1 MGVVKITQLPS
12 VSSVTD
18 DDLFVMVDSP
28 NDQAITKKVSAS
40 TLRSSVLNQAATLQL
55 KQGLDSERL
64 LVTPSVAEPL
74 WTTDTKKLYVGDGS
88 TVGGIVISSPIVEI
102 SGNNTTKFN
111 NILGSGNLC
120 LGSGNSIISSLLGSS
135 FNYNGIYHA
144 NTCTASGYN
153 ITILSGNG
161 CVGSGV
167 YTSILN
173 GDRNTAGSPASS
185 NATIITGLRNTVT
198 SPNYGLICN
207 GTFNMS
213 RGTYSSIINGFGHSA
228 ISDYTFIGNGNQNT
242 ATANYSSIINGQNN
256 IASGIYS
263 SILGGISAKTTLYG
277 EVAQAGGS
285 FASAGD
291 AQRSTIVLR
300 TETSSNTSNVILTAN
315 GSASLVTSPS
325 NTTSRNFIF
334 LPDKTTV
341 NFNIQI
347 SAYNDTDTSS
357 AVWNFVGGIKRGVG
371 ASTTALIETPTETSW
386 KDAGMTSALASV
398 AADATNGGLS
408 IRVTGLATKNIRWV
422 AAVNYCQ
429 ASYGTP

>member
-1 MGVVKITQLPS
+1 MGIVKITQLPS

-28 NDQAITKKVSAS
+28 NDQAVTKKVSAS
-40 TLRSSVLNQAATLQL
+40 SLRSSILNQSATLQL
-55 KQGLDSERL
+55 KQGLESERVL
-64 LVTPSVAEPL
+64 ITPAVAEPL
-74 WTTDTKKLYVGDGS
+74 WTTDAKKLYIGDGS
-88 TVGGIVISSPIVEI
+88 TIGGVVISSPIIEI
-102 SGNNTTKFN
+102 SGNIRTQFN
-111 NILGSGNLC
+111 NISGSGGLC
-120 LGSGNSIISSLLGSS
+120 LGSGNLILAFNNTSLNNS
-135 FNYNGIYHA
+135 NIYQA
-144 NTCTASGYN
+144 YSCIASGAN
-153 ITILSGNG
+153 IAILAGNG
-161 CVGSGV
+161 CIGSGS
-167 YTSILN
+167 YISIFN
-173 GDRNTAGSPASS
+173 GDRNTAGSPTSS
-185 NATIITGLRNTVT
+185 HATIITGLRNTVT

-207 GTFNMS
+207 GTFNTS

-228 ISDYTFIGNGNQNT
+228 ISDYTFIGNGSQNT
-242 ATANYSSIINGQNN
+242 ATANYSSIITGQNN

-334 LPDKTTV
+334 LPDKTTL

-347 SAYNDTDTSS
+347 SAYNDTDTAS
-357 AVWNFVGGIKRGVG
+357 ATWNFVGGIKRGVG
-371 ASTTALIETPTETSW
+371 ASTTALIQTPTETSW
-386 KDAGMTSALASV
+386 KDADMTSALASV
-398 AADATNGGLS
+398 AADTTNGGLS
-408 IRVTGLATKNIRWV
+408 IRVTGLTGKNIRWV

>member
-1 MGVVKITQLPS
+1 
-12 VSSVTD
+12 
-18 DDLFVMVDSP
+18 
-28 NDQAITKKVSAS
+28 
-40 TLRSSVLNQAATLQL
+40 
-55 KQGLDSERL
+55 
-64 LVTPSVAEPL
+64 
-74 WTTDTKKLYVGDGS
+74 
-88 TVGGIVISSPIVEI
+88 
-102 SGNNTTKFN
+102 
-111 NILGSGNLC
+111 
-120 LGSGNSIISSLLGSS
+120 
-135 FNYNGIYHA
+135 
-144 NTCTASGYN
+144 
-153 ITILSGNG
+153 
-161 CVGSGV
+161 
-167 YTSILN
+167 
-173 GDRNTAGSPASS
+173 
-185 NATIITGLRNTVT
+185 
-198 SPNYGLICN
+198 
-207 GTFNMS
+207 
-213 RGTYSSIINGFGHSA
+213 
-228 ISDYTFIGNGNQNT
+228 
-242 ATANYSSIINGQNN
+242 
-256 IASGIYS
+256 
-263 SILGGISAKTTLYG
+263 
-277 EVAQAGGS
+277 
-285 FASAGD
+285 
-291 AQRSTIVLR
+291 VLR